1 MCALPF
7 CRIDQKLCGEQ
18 SGYRLKEAK
27 AIVTELK
34 SLRRAISSGEKEK
47 QDLMQVLCVCEI
59 FWSVCGFLYLLLR
72 APGKVMFIRHP
83 TEGNRPTGR
92 DWLNLSDLEMLIF
105 VFCFGTVCLSTLDF
119 PLESRPSPCSPL
131 SHSLW
136 LS

>member
-1 MCALPF
+1 MCVCAPF

-47 QDLMQVLCVCEI
+47 QDLMQVRVCVGNIFGLCVGSNIC
-59 FWSVCGFLYLLLR
+59 FLR

-83 TEGNRPTGR
+83 KEGNRLKQEGTG
-92 DWLNLSDLEMLIF
+92 
-105 VFCFGTVCLSTLDF
+105 
-119 PLESRPSPCSPL
+119 
-131 SHSLW
+131 
-136 LS
+136 